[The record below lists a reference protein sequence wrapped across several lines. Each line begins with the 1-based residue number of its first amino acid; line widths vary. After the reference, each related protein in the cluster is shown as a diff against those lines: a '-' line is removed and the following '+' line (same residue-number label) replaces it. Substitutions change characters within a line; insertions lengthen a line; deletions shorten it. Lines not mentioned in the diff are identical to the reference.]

1 MRHRRDK
8 DRSIRMDQPMPNSPE
23 RLSAGAAR
31 RAIAAG
37 KLSAVGLMEAC
48 LARIAAR
55 NGTVAAWSHLE
66 PEAALA
72 AARAADAS
80 PSTGLLKGIPFGVKD
95 IIDSFDQPACYGS
108 PIYTGHRPGRD
119 AATVVG
125 LRAQGAVLLGK
136 TVTTEF
142 ANRRPGPTRNPH
154 DPGRTPGGSSSGS
167 AAAVADFQVP
177 IALGTQTGGSVLRPA
192 AYCGVVG
199 FKPSFQ
205 HFGNSGVRANT
216 EAYDT
221 VGVMAR
227 AVEDIALARA
237 AIMDIPYRSPS
248 APSRR
253 RIAITRTP
261 HWDRAEPAQQAAL
274 EQAGR
279 VLAAAGVEL
288 GEFRL
293 PEMFDGLEEAHRIV
307 CGFESVRNYA
317 DELSRSGHLVSADFL
332 AERVSVGERVTLQE
346 FRDALR
352 LGNRCRTWIDAEI
365 ASQGWDALLTPPAPG
380 EAPAGLT
387 ATGSAMF
394 NYIWTNMAMPAITL
408 PFCTG
413 PNGLPLG
420 IQLVARRHEDAA
432 LLDIA
437 FWAETALAG

>member
-1 MRHRRDK
+1 
-8 DRSIRMDQPMPNSPE
+8 MDQPMPNSPE
-23 RLSAGAAR
+23 RLSASAAR
-31 RAIAAG
+31 RAIAGG
-37 KLSAVGLMEAC
+37 KLSSVGLMEAC

-80 PSTGLLKGIPFGVKD
+80 PSAGLLGGIPFGVKD
-95 IIDSFDQPACYGS
+95 IIDTFDQPACYGS

-119 AATVVG
+119 AATVAG
-125 LRAQGAVLLGK
+125 LRAAGALLLGK

-154 DPGRTPGGSSSGS
+154 DPDHTPGGSSSGS

-199 FKPSFQ
+199 FKPSLQ
-205 HFGNSGVRANT
+205 HFGNSGVRTNT
-216 EAYDT
+216 DAYDT

-237 AIMDIPYRSPS
+237 AIMEIPHRSPS
-248 APSRR
+248 VPARR
-253 RIAITRTP
+253 RIAIARTP
-261 HWDRAEPAQQAAL
+261 HCGRAEPSQQAAL
-274 EQAGR
+274 ERAGR
-279 VLAAAGVEL
+279 LLAEAGAEL

-293 PEMFDGLEEAHRIV
+293 PDMFGGLEEAHRIV

-317 DELSRSGHLVSADFL
+317 DELARSGHLVSPDFRK
-332 AERVSVGERVTLQE
+332 ERVSVGEKATLSE

-352 LGNRCRTWIDAEI
+352 LGNRCRAWLDAEI

-380 EAPAGLT
+380 EAPAGL
-387 ATGSAMF
+387 AGTGSAVF
-394 NYIWTNMAMPAITL
+394 NYLWTNMAMPAITL
-408 PFCTG
+408 PFGTG
-413 PNGLPLG
+413 PNGMPIG
-420 IQLVARRHEDAA
+420 IQLVARRHEDAG